1 MRAVYRVWST
11 VSGPSG
17 EDARLHHD
25 ARKSGA
31 GARPSS
37 GPVAA
42 ARRPEGPPAGS
53 AQHSGHHHHH
63 HHHSDKDHHHHEAHA
78 QQLQEGRPRESG
90 NVNSRSLL
98 DDLLSVFY
106 FFISV
111 SRYKFDPVSYSLAV
125 DCPLQPSINTTNIDT
140 LLVATDQTERIVE
153 PPENV
158 QEKIA
163 FIFNNLS
170 QSNMTQKV
178 R

>member
-31 GARPSS
+31 GTRPSS

-63 HHHSDKDHHHHEAHA
+63 HHHSNKDHHHHEAHA

-90 NVNSRSLL
+90 RVNSRSLF
-98 DDLLSVFY
+98 DDLLSVF

-111 SRYKFDPVSYSLAV
+111 SHVIDSIQFLILLLSIAPAALHKHNQHRHLVGGYRPNRK
-125 DCPLQPSINTTNIDT
+125 DCRASRECPGEDCLYLQQPLT
-140 LLVATDQTERIVE
+140 V
-153 PPENV
+153 
-158 QEKIA
+158 
-163 FIFNNLS
+163 
-170 QSNMTQKV
+170 
-178 R
+178 